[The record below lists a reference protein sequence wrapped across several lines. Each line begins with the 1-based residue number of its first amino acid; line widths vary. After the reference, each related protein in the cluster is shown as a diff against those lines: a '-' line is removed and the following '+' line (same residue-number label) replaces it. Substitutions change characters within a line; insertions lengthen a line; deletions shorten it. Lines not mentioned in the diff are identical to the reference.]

1 MKYSIGEIARLVSLP
16 TSTLRF
22 YEKEGLIPNIKRT
35 AKGIRMFD
43 EQDLIWI
50 DMIRCLK
57 DTGMSIPDIKNIV
70 DLSLLGDE
78 TIETRK
84 NIFLKHKEKIESE
97 MKKLEIYYEKIN
109 SKLSWYE
116 NKNNKC
122 N

>member
-35 AKGIRMFD
+35 EKGIRMFN

-109 SKLSWYE
+109 NKLNWYE